1 LIDPNSPSFHDLLRS
16 HLQIPSHLANRSDN
30 SLHIAYEKYLAY
42 IKAVPLLDELWT
54 QRALPFTQ
62 KPSKTDII
70 ESMQG
75 KSYWYDY
82 HRQAF
87 PKVAQYPKM
96 VAWLEGGEGAPS
108 DEEVWG
114 VVKEKYSFMDLFKF
128 LNNSGHGLEVGEV
141 EKERK
146 GNKRDKKKGKG
157 KGKEKSPDKR
167 KSEGGS
173 EKKKDKK
180 KMK

>member
-1 LIDPNSPSFHDLLRS
+1 MQLPNLLQDLLSLKHLLLAPDLLFPAILVVQAILILINPNSPSFHDLLRS
-16 HLQIPSHLANRSDN
+16 HLQIPSHLANCSDN
-30 SLHIAYEKYLAY
+30 SIHIAYEKYLAY

-87 PKVAQYPKM
+87 P
-96 VAWLEGGEGAPS
+96 
-108 DEEVWG
+108 
-114 VVKEKYSFMDLFKF
+114 
-128 LNNSGHGLEVGEV
+128 
-141 EKERK
+141 R
-146 GNKRDKKKGKG
+146 
-157 KGKEKSPDKR
+157 
-167 KSEGGS
+167 
-173 EKKKDKK
+173 
-180 KMK
+180 